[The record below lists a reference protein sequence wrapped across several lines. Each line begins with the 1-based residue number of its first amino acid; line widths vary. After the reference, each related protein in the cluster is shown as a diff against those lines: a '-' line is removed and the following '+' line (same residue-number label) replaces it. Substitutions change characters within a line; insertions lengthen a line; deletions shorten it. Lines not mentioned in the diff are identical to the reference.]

1 MKDALVW
8 IGLHA
13 LLAVYSL
20 TSVFSKLAAGQEFL
34 SLPFCLYYGA
44 VIVLLGVYA
53 IGWQQVIKRLPLT
66 AAYANKAVTVVWG
79 FLYGILFFRE
89 AVTPMK
95 VIGLLTVVAGV
106 VLFAFSDEAKEEE
119 HE

>member
-1 MKDALVW
+1 M
-8 IGLHA
+8 
-13 LLAVYSL
+13 
-20 TSVFSKLAAGQEFL
+20 
-34 SLPFCLYYGA
+34 
-44 VIVLLGVYA
+44 IVLLGVYA